1 MELIA
6 AWKESLSLLRWQNF
20 KLFLLVTLN
29 SLARTYRLL
38 FTYWWWL
45 IGLLILSPVIMFLG
59 PNIFVRGIFFAVFI
73 ACCFAFQIV
82 LYLSCRPSV
91 LPKDAN
97 YFMGYK
103 NRLALLV
110 GICVISAIGQISGR
124 IPLSTVFCTLWA
136 LFALDQKQGADSLLL
151 PISRAAKMLFYNLPL
166 YVALSILIPIP
177 AVIIGLFL
185 VPFIGIPAIL
195 SLAHIT
201 DGSLILAKKSL
212 GEAMGMALFIYSAV
226 FIFAP
231 IEIVTIV
238 NLYTKKLHDQSDLYF
253 PQP

>member
-1 MELIA
+1 MELVA
-6 AWKESLSLLRWQNF
+6 AWKESLSLLRWQKF
-20 KLFLLVTLN
+20 KLFLLVTLK
-29 SLARTYRLL
+29 SIIRTYRLL

-45 IGLLILSPVIMFLG
+45 IGLLYVLG
-59 PNIFVRGIFFAVFI
+59 ISISMSSNIFAKNVFSLAFTVFAV
-73 ACCFAFQIV
+73 AFQIV

-97 YFMGYK
+97 YFRGYK